1 MIGPDLDI
9 RDQFIGLRNLRKPY
23 VPIPLSMKDAQGQH
37 VPLHK
42 RAQCA
47 ATFLGDQIWGEAH
60 AQPETLIEQIAT
72 ERLVTDDLGLKVSDI
87 TLTELEGAIR
97 KLKRGKAAGPDGIPV
112 DIFKELDLDGLM
124 ILQHLLNDW
133 WNGKEIP
140 IEVTQAQVVLIF
152 KEGNKADLGNYR
164 PISLLNATYQI
175 YTTILQKRLAEVLD
189 PHLQPTQYG
198 FRRKKSTANAVHYV
212 RRVMEKGEKQTQ
224 THYSYFL
231 TGKRHSTKSDTRH
244 CFAHCTG

>member
-1 MIGPDLDI
+1 MTNKLPNSSRPYEYSQDTETLLDQNKKKQQVREGANDTDLTDIRKQISKSIRKDRRKHEAEMIGPDLDI
-9 RDQFIGLRNLRKPY
+9 RDQFIGLQHLRKPY

-72 ERLVTDDLGLKVSDI
+72 ERLVTDELGLKVSDI
-87 TLTELEGAIR
+87 TLAELEGAIR

-152 KEGNKADLGNYR
+152 K
-164 PISLLNATYQI
+164 
-175 YTTILQKRLAEVLD
+175 KRKQGGSRKLPPNLTAQR
-189 PHLQPTQYG
+189 HL
-198 FRRKKSTANAVHYV
+198 
-212 RRVMEKGEKQTQ
+212 
-224 THYSYFL
+224 
-231 TGKRHSTKSDTRH
+231 
-244 CFAHCTG
+244 